1 MEIDTKE
8 KTAHNTSVGADV
20 RQSIQKDS
28 DHSIPVSNVKHNG
41 KMKNPTASPGE
52 MSSKMQRMA
61 DPRYLQTITMTQLFQ
76 TSYQSR
82 PPIVEN
88 LLHSG
93 AYLLAGAP
101 KIGKSFLVAQIA
113 YHVSTGQELWEFKVH
128 QGTVL
133 YLALEDDFQRIQNRM
148 FMMYSVNDTPNLHFA
163 TNAGKLGQGLDEQLE
178 NFMREYPNTK
188 LIIIDT
194 MQKIRE
200 VGGEAYSYASDY
212 EIIGKL
218 KQFADKYCI
227 CVLTV
232 HHTRKQPAGDA
243 FEMISGT
250 TGLLGCADGSLLMQK
265 KKRTAL
271 EATIDVVGRDQQDQ
285 ILYLKK
291 DPETQ
296 IWNLE
301 RMETEPHREPPD
313 PVLEAVARLVN
324 VSQPEWTGSPSE
336 LAAAVQADLAANA
349 LTKYLNVKSG
359 RLLEEYHVSYENKAR
374 HAGRQVKL
382 TYMPVEAPILE
393 EVEDG
398 RDGGD
403 GCNGENATVQTTVAI
418 VAAVA
423 ERNGSE

>member
-1 MEIDTKE
+1 M
-8 KTAHNTSVGADV
+8 
-20 RQSIQKDS
+20 
-28 DHSIPVSNVKHNG
+28 
-41 KMKNPTASPGE
+41 NPTPLTYLDGE
-52 MSSKMQRMA
+52 TLMSTV
-61 DPRYLQTITMTQLFQ
+61 L
-76 TSYQSR
+76 
-82 PPIVEN
+82 PPIRFVVDK
-88 LLHSG
+88 LLPQGLHI
-93 AYLLAGAP
+93 LAGAP
-101 KIGKSFLVAQIA
+101 KVGKSWLALWLCLCVAKGEPIWNFLTTKG
-113 YHVSTGQELWEFKVH
+113 S
-128 QGTVL
+128 VL
-133 YLALEDDFQRIQNRM
+133 YLCLEDSFQRIQNRM
-148 FMMYSVNDTPNLHFA
+148 FMMYGVNDTPNLHFA
-163 TNAGKLGQGLDEQLE
+163 TAAGKIGNGLDEQLE
-178 NFMREYPNTK
+178 NFMREHSDTK

-218 KQFADKYCI
+218 KQFADKHCI

-271 EATIDVVGRDQQDQ
+271 EATVDVVGRDQQDQ

-301 RMETEPHREPPD
+301 RMETEPHKEPPD
-313 PVLEAVARLVN
+313 PVLEAVARMVN
-324 VSQPEWTGSPSE
+324 AGQPEWTGSPSE
-336 LAAAVQADLAANA
+336 LAAVVQVGMAANA

-359 RLLEEYHVSYENKAR
+359 RLLEEYHVGYENKAR

-382 TYMPVEAPILE
+382 TYMLVEAPAF
-393 EVEDG
+393 EVVDDG
-398 RDGGD
+398 RDGSD
-403 GCNGENATVQTTVAI
+403 GCNGENATTQTTVAI

>member
-1 MEIDTKE
+1 MGIDAKE
-8 KTAHNTSVGADV
+8 KTAHNASVGADAG
-20 RQSIQKDS
+20 QSIQKDS
-28 DHSIPVSNVKHNG
+28 NNSIP
-41 KMKNPTASPGE
+41 ASETKGNGE
-52 MSSKMQRMA
+52 MENLEGMYRKMQRMA
-61 DPRYLQTITMTQLFQ
+61 DPRYLHTLTMTELFQ
-76 TSYQSR
+76 TSYKSR
-82 PPIVEN
+82 PPIIEN

-113 YHVSTGQELWEFKVH
+113 YHVSTGQDLWGCKVH

-148 FMMYSVNDTPNLHFA
+148 FMMYGVNDTPNLHFA
-163 TNAGKLGQGLDEQLE
+163 TAAGKIGNGLDEQLE
-178 NFMREYPNTK
+178 NFMREHPGTK

-212 EIIGKL
+212 EIVGKL
-218 KQFADKYCI
+218 KQFADKHCI

-265 KKRTAL
+265 EKRTAL

-291 DPETQ
+291 DPDTQ

-301 RMETEPHREPPD
+301 RMEKEPHKEPPD

-324 VSQPEWTGSPSE
+324 ANQQEWTGSPSE
-336 LAAAVQADLAANA
+336 LAAAVQVGMAANA

-359 RLLEEYHVSYENKAR
+359 RLLEEYHVGYENKAR

-382 TYMPVEAPILE
+382 TYMLVEAPAFE
-393 EVEDG
+393 VVEDG
-398 RDGGD
+398 RDGSDGSD
-403 GCNGENATVQTTVAI
+403 GCNGKNAAAQTTVAI
-418 VAAVA
+418 VAVVA